1 MALVGSA
8 GQMASGQLG
17 KPFLGLGVWVGFC
30 ETTAPMHSALLLCSK
45 ALTEP

>member
-1 MALVGSA
+1 MAFVGSA

-17 KPFLGLGVWVGFC
+17 KPFLGLGVRVGFC
-30 ETTAPMHSALLLCSK
+30 EMTAPMPSALLLPSK